1 LFVPQKIDLGEI
13 ERKTWMSYYQDGL
26 WDIFFGLMLAA
37 SALSAWFSHT
47 NVPSSVRI
55 PSYLAVTVLA
65 GLVMWMGKRF
75 VTIPRLGRVKFGPAR
90 KAKMTK
96 LRIVGFASVSIT
108 WALLVTGLGA
118 KNGWLRPPEWWQ
130 ARSEYIGSAI
140 AILTFLIFFSFM
152 AHFLEFRRLYLYG
165 VLFALQEIAGVGLR
179 DLAGIDSGFFIG
191 AAFAAVISLVIGV
204 IVFARFVRENPVLAA
219 GE

>member
-1 LFVPQKIDLGEI
+1 MPQKIDLGEI

-37 SALSAWFSHT
+37 AALSAWFSYAG
-47 NVPSSVRI
+47 VPSPTRI

-65 GLVMWMGKRF
+65 GVVMWVGKRF

-96 LRIVGFASVSIT
+96 LRIVGFTSVIIV
-108 WALLVTGLGA
+108 WVLLITGLGT
-118 KNGWLRPPEWWQ
+118 KNDWLQPPEWWQ
-130 ARSEYIGSAI
+130 ARSEYISSAI
-140 AILTFLIFFSFM
+140 VIMNFLIFFSLM
-152 AHFLEFRRLYLYG
+152 AYLLEFRRLYLYG
-165 VLFALQEIAGVGLR
+165 VLFALQEIVGVGLR
-179 DLAGIDSGFFIG
+179 DLAGINSGFFIG
-191 AAFAAVISLVIGV
+191 AAVASVIPLVIGA
-204 IVFARFVRENPVLAA
+204 IVFARFIRENPVLVV